1 MRFQCILVSYIIF
14 YLMNRLPNQEK
25 WYDYTYIWMKKSH
38 IKILKLKYIGSN
50 LERYLSRQARQ
61 GRQVE

>member
-1 MRFQCILVSYIIF
+1 MHFQCVLVSYIIF

-25 WYDYTYIWMKKSH
+25 WHDYTYVWMKKSH
-38 IKILKLKYIGSN
+38 IKILKLKYIESN